1 MATSMDRRSFLGLG
15 AMGALV
21 AGAGLVG
28 CSPQQKEA
36 TAADTQSDGA
46 TGQET
51 QAGIPRKEGSSTKE
65 CDVAVVG
72 AGAAGLMAALKLSE
86 AGKKVVVIE
95 KAPSAAMSNFSM
107 CGGPTACET
116 KLQEQEGAPVSLD
129 TIFNYMYDFS
139 RSGVNGMLLRNCLAN
154 TGEAINTM
162 LDLGIPMMLIP
173 DTYGVGFRGR
183 HMFQTG
189 GEERVAPII
198 KAIEAA
204 GGELVYSTA
213 AEKII
218 MEDGKAVGVQ
228 TDKGVDIMAPSV
240 VVCTGGFLG
249 GEDMQLDRFNTKV
262 YPLGNTLSD
271 GTGINI
277 VLDAGG
283 AWDRNF
289 AVFGNECGAV
299 SAATTGRPFT
309 EDWHNVNEHYGYWLF
324 GGLYTDT
331 AGERYINEEKIAQ
344 FPLAIGGEALLR
356 AGKSYVIMD
365 SDYYEAVKG
374 DGIFAYLGQPASW
387 VSGPMAD
394 FYKTTSENADAHLQ
408 QAIDEGWA
416 LKADTV
422 AELAEKYALDNLE
435 ATVEK
440 YNAYC
445 ESGVDEDFGKS
456 APFLKPVKTAPFY
469 LFEYVPSAWGT
480 NGGVKVDSHLRAMDK
495 DNHPIPGLY
504 VAGVDQGSV
513 YSMPYYTNEGASVG
527 LALGSGVYVAKE
539 IAGA

>member
-36 TAADTQSDGA
+36 TAADAQSDGA
-46 TGQET
+46 AGQET

-289 AVFGNECGAV
+289 AVLGNECGAV

-394 FYKTTSENADAHLQ
+394 FYKTTPENADAHLQ